1 MYCYAFIVL
10 LQLLLENGKPGKYL
24 LRNFGKVHPSTHS
37 NDNSFILRFVHE
49 SLHNS
54 FVTFN
59 IDASDIQFV
68 FNSVKGRIVDVNAE
82 DFVALEE
89 NGLIIVEIENIGE
102 ISGEFTVTLAHC
114 YDDRIPVSKT
124 QTLMPGQFANVSFV
138 FQAYTTQSEQL
149 KCVGMCSLVLL
160 IRTR

>member
-1 MYCYAFIVL
+1 MYFFL
-10 LQLLLENGKPGKYL
+10 SLQLLLQSGKPGKYL
-24 LRNFGKVHPSTHS
+24 LQNYGKVHPSTHL
-37 NDNSFILRFVHE
+37 NENSFILRFIHE

-89 NGLIIVEIENIGE
+89 DGLINVEIENIGE
-102 ISGEFTVTLAHC
+102 ISGDFTVTLAHC
-114 YDDRIPVSKT
+114 HDDRIPVSKT
-124 QTLMPGQFANVSFV
+124 RTLMPGEFANVNFV
-138 FQAYTTQSEQL
+138 FQAYTTKSEKI
-149 KCVGMCSLVLL
+149 KCVGM
-160 IRTR
+160 